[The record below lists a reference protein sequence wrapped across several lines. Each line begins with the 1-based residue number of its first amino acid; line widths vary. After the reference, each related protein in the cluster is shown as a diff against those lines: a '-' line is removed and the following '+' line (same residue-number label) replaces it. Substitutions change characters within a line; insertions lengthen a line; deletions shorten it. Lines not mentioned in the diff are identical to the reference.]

1 MLFNYLGAP
10 MALKKTVK
18 KRRRAKRAVISMETI
33 TEALLAGTS
42 MSAVNKRTLDRVAA
56 ADKALARL
64 DKLLE
69 TASAR
74 VDKARQAVSNA
85 KTAATK
91 EKAQVRLSEMQAKLK
106 EVKADRTAQV
116 SEQRKAARLAKGLYK
131 AMQAAQARMTKDFE
145 RQAKILE
152 KASERKVRRRRRT
165 SKKKVAAES

>member
-1 MLFNYLGAP
+1 

-18 KRRRAKRAVISMETI
+18 KRRRAKRTVISMETI
-33 TEALLAGTS
+33 TEALLAGKS
-42 MSAVNKRTLDRVAA
+42 MSAANKRTLDRINA

-91 EKAQVRLSEMQAKLK
+91 EKAQARLSEMQAKLK

-116 SEQRKAARLAKGLYK
+116 GEQRKAARLAKGLYK
-131 AMQAAQARMTKDFE
+131 AMQTAQAKMIKDFE

-152 KASERKVRRRRRT
+152 KAAERKKVRRRRRS
-165 SKKKVAAES
+165 SKKQVAAES